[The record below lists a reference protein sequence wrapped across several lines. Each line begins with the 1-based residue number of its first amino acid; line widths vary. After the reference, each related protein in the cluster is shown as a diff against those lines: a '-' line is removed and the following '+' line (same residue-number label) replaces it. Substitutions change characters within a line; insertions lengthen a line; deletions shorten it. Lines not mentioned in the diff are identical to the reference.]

1 MIMGLISKMKKNKGL
16 FIIALKLRKSI
27 ERLKVNRLKNFSDE
41 QRRKYIGKLYV
52 KRTGLRLDWNK
63 LEAYTE
69 KMQWIKLYDATDM
82 KAMLTDKYS
91 VRNWVKNKIGEEY
104 LVPLIGVWNDFEEIN
119 FNNLPCQFVLKVT
132 NGSGTNIIVRD
143 KRTMDKDIAKEEIQY
158 WMNVDKSY
166 LKGFEMHYTKIRPKI
181 IAEAYIDYDAED
193 LPDYKFLCF
202 NGKVLFCWVDVGR
215 YHEHKRNIYDL
226 KWNLQSWNQHTY
238 GNAEHSINK
247 PVGFDKMV
255 ELAEIL
261 CEGFIH
267 VRVDFYN
274 VNGKI
279 YFGEMTFTNG
289 SGFELITPLK
299 YNKMLGDLIEL
310 PLNYTEKY
318 QNK

>member
-1 MIMGLISKMKKNKGL
+1 MGLISKMKKNKGL